1 MSCRFI
7 FAGLLIFISLAG
19 NAQTVATGNYDFIP
33 RSNIIFEDDLQ
44 SDTVNKFPAQWH
56 FPVCNIEAAAV
67 LKSYCTIKNDVDG
80 KVFVIDRIKDKK
92 DTSLSTLMYI
102 APVLNSPYLPDSFT
116 IESDFLLPSSMS
128 SLSFTLHIPA
138 IKTAAYLNGFGF
150 GGHFAR
156 EDGRI
161 FYSYVYGGA
170 NSIHGLFPNV
180 FDHSKWHHLAISANK
195 NRVNVYIDQYKLC
208 DISDFPK
215 YPKQFSWLSTGG
227 IKYRN
232 FKIAGGKE
240 NNELN
245 AIITKNKLV
254 SHAINFDLNQS
265 VIRQESVSFIMEL
278 AQLLKTNPSVRLEID
293 GHTDSNG
300 TAESNRKLS
309 QARADEVKKELVT
322 LGIDATRLTTKGYGA
337 TRPLQPN
344 TTDKG
349 RAENRRVE
357 FIRQ

>member
-19 NAQTVATGNYDFIP
+19 NAQTVATSNYDFIP
-33 RSNIIFEDDLQ
+33 RSNIIFEDNFQ

-56 FPVCNIEAAAV
+56 FPACNIAATAL
-67 LKSYCTIKNDVDG
+67 LKPYCTIKSEVDG
-80 KVFVIDRIKDKK
+80 RAFVIDRIKDKK
-92 DTSLSTLMYI
+92 DTSLFTLMYI

-138 IKTAAYLNGFGF
+138 IKTDAYINGFTF

-170 NSIHGLFPNV
+170 NSIQGLSPNV

-245 AIITKNKLV
+245 AIIT
-254 SHAINFDLNQS
+254 
-265 VIRQESVSFIMEL
+265 
-278 AQLLKTNPSVRLEID
+278 NPSVRLEID

-300 TAESNRKLS
+300 TAECNRKLS

-337 TRPLQPN
+337 ARPLQPN
-344 TTDKG
+344 TTEKG

-357 FIRQ
+357 FIKQ